1 MGCGA
6 ACWYVGCGAACGA
19 GAGAGADAGAA
30 AAGSSVFWCKKFF
43 TILFANSMGYSCM
56 MVLSTKSPICIRNAI
71 FTNVPPRNGAIS
83 EPLWYSVKSM
93 RLDSGGLMSMVSF
106 SIVERDVDAEPII

>member
-1 MGCGA
+1 
-6 ACWYVGCGAACGA
+6 
-19 GAGAGADAGAA
+19 
-30 AAGSSVFWCKKFF
+30 
-43 TILFANSMGYSCM
+43 M

-93 RLDSGGLMSMVSF
+93 RLDSGGLMSIVLS
-106 SIVERDVDAEPII
+106 SIVERDVDAEPIIWFMASEIALKCSSPSSPSVLVPSPPIIRSVIIFTSWSLSTKMLVPSSPLVYLI